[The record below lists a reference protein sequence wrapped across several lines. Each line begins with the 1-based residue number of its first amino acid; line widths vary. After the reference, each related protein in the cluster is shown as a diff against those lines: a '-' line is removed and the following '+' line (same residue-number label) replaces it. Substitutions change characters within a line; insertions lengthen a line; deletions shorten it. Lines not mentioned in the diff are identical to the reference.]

1 MTDIAIRVRG
11 VKKSYGPS
19 TALAAVDLEVA
30 ASEMFG
36 LIGPDGAGKTTLM
49 RILASLVDPDG
60 GTCVVNDIS
69 VTDRPGDIR
78 RIIGYMPQR
87 FSLYPDLTVGE
98 NLRFF
103 ADLFKVPKA
112 ERLARTAELLNFSRL
127 APFVTRRAGQLSG
140 GMKQKL
146 ALSCALV
153 HTPRVLV
160 LDEPTTGV
168 DPVSR
173 REFWTILR
181 ELKKQ
186 NVTILVSTPYMDE
199 AERCDRVALMHKGK
213 VMAVGTAAD
222 IARDFPGTVY
232 SVQSPDPVGTAAWFK
247 QKLGPEQVRI
257 VGDRVQVSLFENA
270 RQAMEDLGRAAEADG
285 KKIMSAD
292 PVPAGLEDVF
302 VAMIARE
309 GGVDDRP

>member
-1 MTDIAIRVRG
+1 MTDTAIRVQG
-11 VKKSYGPS
+11 LKKSYGPA
-19 TALAAVDLEVA
+19 TALASVDLEVGA
-30 ASEMFG
+30 AEMFG
-36 LIGPDGAGKTTLM
+36 LLGPDGAGKTTLM
-49 RILASLVDPDG
+49 RILVSLLDPDA
-60 GTCVVNDIS
+60 GTCSVNDIS
-69 VTDRPGDIR
+69 VTERPGDIR

-112 ERLARTAELLNFSRL
+112 ERLARTDELLSFSRL
-127 APFVTRRAGQLSG
+127 IPFVNRRAGQLSG

-173 REFWTILR
+173 REFWAILR
-181 ELKKQ
+181 ELKGRG
-186 NVTILVSTPYMDE
+186 VTILVSTPYMDE

-213 VMAVGTAAD
+213 ILAGGTAAG
-222 IARDFPGTVY
+222 IAGNFSGTVY
-232 SVQSPDPVGTAAWFK
+232 SVESPDPVGTAGWFK

-270 RQAMEDLGRAAEADG
+270 QQIMDDLRREAKGDG
-285 KKIMSAD
+285 KTIVSAG
-292 PVPAGLEDVF
+292 PVAAGLEDVF
-302 VAMIARE
+302 VAMVARQGDADE
-309 GGVDDRP
+309 GR